1 MENHQIQR
9 KTISSLDLMVN
20 GKMFSERQ
28 EYVRVR
34 DGSEPE
40 ANEERSVWKHERKI
54 DDLYYNVSRT
64 RINGEVQDE
73 NIETNIPDEKTQAEF
88 NQQWKNLCEH
98 SVHSSF
104 GGFQF

>member
-9 KTISSLDLMVN
+9 KTISSLDVMVN

-28 EYVRVR
+28 VYIRVR
-34 DGSEPE
+34 DGLEPE
-40 ANEERSVWKHERKI
+40 ANEERSVWLHERKI

-64 RINGEVQDE
+64 RINGEVEDE
-73 NIETNIPDEKTQAEF
+73 DIETNIADEKAQAEF
-88 NQQWKNLCEH
+88 NQQWKDLCEH
-98 SVHSSF
+98 TVHSSF